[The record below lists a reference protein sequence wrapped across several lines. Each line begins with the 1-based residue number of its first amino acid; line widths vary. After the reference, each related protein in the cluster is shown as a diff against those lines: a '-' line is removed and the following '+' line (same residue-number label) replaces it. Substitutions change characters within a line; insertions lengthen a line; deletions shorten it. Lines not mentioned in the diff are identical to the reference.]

1 MSSQR
6 SLQVQIYTPESKVRK
21 PKALLGEMFGSLWDS
36 RELAWRLFVRDLSAQ
51 YRQSILGVFWSF
63 LPPII
68 TGLVF
73 ILLQNRGVVNL
84 GETGIPYPVFAL
96 TGTILW
102 QVFVESLNAPLKS
115 VLLSKPIIAKVNIP
129 YEALVVASFYMV
141 CFSAAIKYIIILGIL
156 ILFAIPLTWG
166 VVLGLIGVLGLI
178 ILGIACGLFITPFG
192 LLYTDVSSGLPLVTQ
207 LWFFVTPVVYMLPLP
222 ILAIINPVTPLLV
235 ETRDLITTGSIDHLG
250 AFSIVFAGAIAL
262 LLLAWIIYRIA
273 IPIIIERIS
282 A

>member
-1 MSSQR
+1 MSDTR
-6 SLQVQIYTPESKVRK
+6 TMQVQIYTPESKVRR
-21 PKALLGEMFGSLWDS
+21 PRALLGEMVRSLWGS

-63 LPPII
+63 LPPIV

-73 ILLQNRGVVNL
+73 ILLQNRGVVDL
-84 GETGIPYPVFAL
+84 GETNIPYPVYAL

-102 QVFVESLNAPLKS
+102 QIFVESINGPLKS

-129 YEALVVASFYMV
+129 YESLVVASFYMV
-141 CFSAAIKYIIILGIL
+141 CFSATIKYIIIFAIL
-156 ILFAIPLTWG
+156 LLFSIPLTAG
-166 VVLGLIGVLGLI
+166 VLFGLVGVLGLI
-178 ILGIACGLFITPFG
+178 LLGMAFGLLITPLG
-192 LLYTDVSSGLPLVTQ
+192 LLYTDVSSGLPVFTQ

-222 ILAIINPVTPLLV
+222 ILALINPVTPLLV
-235 ETRDLITTGSIDHLG
+235 ETRDLITTGSIDHLA
-250 AFSIVFAGAIAL
+250 AFTIVFAGAIVL
-262 LLLAWIIYRIA
+262 LLFAWVLYRIA